1 VGIRRL
7 THLGICVS
15 NLERSLAFYGEVFG
29 CREIGRFDDRE
40 GYSAELVEI
49 DGVQL
54 EAVYLERDG
63 WRLELLSYPSP
74 GTTGSGE
81 RRPMNQL
88 GLTHLSFVVDDVEA
102 VRAAVREHGGAVVE
116 ASRMEARATAIFV
129 TDPDGTRIELIE
141 RDGDPM
147 VVPGAGK

>member
-1 VGIRRL
+1 MGIRRL

-15 NLERSLAFYGEVFG
+15 DLDRSLAFYGEVLG
-29 CREIGRFDDRE
+29 CREIGRFRDDD
-40 GYSAELVEI
+40 GYSAKLVEI
-49 DGVQL
+49 DEVQL

-63 WRLELLSYPSP
+63 WRIELLSYPTP
-74 GTTGSGE
+74 GTTGSSE

-88 GLTHLSFVVDDVEA
+88 GLTHLSFVVDDLDAVLGA
-102 VRAAVREHGGAVVE
+102 VRRHGGSVVE
-116 ASRMEARATAIFV
+116 ATRMEARATAIFV

-147 VVPGAGK
+147 VVPGSE

>member
-1 VGIRRL
+1 MGIRRL
-7 THLGICVS
+7 THLGVCVS
-15 NLERSLAFYGEVFG
+15 DLERSLAFYGEVFG
-29 CREIGRFDDRE
+29 CREIGRFGDRE
-40 GYSAELVEI
+40 GYSAKLLEI

-63 WRLELLSYPSP
+63 WRIELLSYPSP
-74 GTTGSGE
+74 GTIGSSQ

-88 GLTHLSFVVDDVEA
+88 GLTHLSFVVDDLEA
-102 VRAAVREHGGAVVE
+102 VLAAVREHGGTVVE

-141 RDGDPM
+141 RAGDPM
-147 VVPGAGK
+147 AVPGTSG